1 MHLQDAAAGAGDILS
16 EAKTGVP
23 AGGAGWRGWE
33 RRFRQ
38 LGPYTAMLFART
50 VAIVVADRLG
60 KPRQSWPHDGVQI
73 VADIALL
80 R

>member
-38 LGPYTAMLFART
+38 LGLYTAYALSDTFRT
-50 VAIVVADRLG
+50 ETPTGTPELPVVV
-60 KPRQSWPHDGVQI
+60 W
-73 VADIALL
+73 
-80 R
+80 